1 MINYWIFVPAHQ
13 GLKPHEITD
22 EIKPTSGEMEEE
34 KVKDSL
40 PVDEDVNMEIS
51 SVEEGTCGRQTLEH
65 TACAGMGDTLVRSD
79 VVADDPIPDAGQPDS
94 IANRGLLS
102 LEVTSGRILDM
113 EVEETV
119 APGKDTENIAAE
131 VAIIELSSVEEL
143 AVAPADKEAKSELEG
158 FVEEQDLVGKHGDN
172 TYNNTNNDCNNNS
185 NNNNDNNNNDSH
197 KSKSKSKSKR
207 NNDNNKS
214 SNNIQAD
221 NKVFPCET
229 DLENGTIQTEQT
241 FNGGNNSTD
250 VAFDVDMMAKI
261 VAVVVDQ
268 QVPVSVFSNQDK
280 EETNKEHTTSMLAVS
295 TNSLSAQL

>member
-1 MINYWIFVPAHQ
+1 MFVPAHQ

-22 EIKPTSGEMEEE
+22 EIKPTSGQVAEE

-51 SVEEGTCGRQTLEH
+51 SVEEGTYGKQTLER

-79 VVADDPIPDAGQPDS
+79 AVADDPVPDAVQPDS
-94 IANRGLLS
+94 VANRGLVF

-113 EVEETV
+113 DVEETV

-131 VAIIELSSVEEL
+131 VAIIELSSAEEL
-143 AVAPADKEAKSELEG
+143 AVAPADKEAESEEG

-172 TYNNTNNDCNNNS
+172 TNNNTNNDCNNNS
-185 NNNNDNNNNDSH
+185 NSNNDNNNNNNDSR
-197 KSKSKSKSKR
+197 KSKSKS
-207 NNDNNKS
+207 NNDNNKN

-229 DLENGTIQTEQT
+229 DLENGTVQTEQT
-241 FNGGNNSTD
+241 FNGENNSTD
-250 VAFDVDMMAKI
+250 VAFDLDMMAKI

-268 QVPVSVFSNQDK
+268 QVPISVFSNQDK

-295 TNSLSAQL
+295 TNSLDAIFLCPTIV

>member
-1 MINYWIFVPAHQ
+1 MFVPAHQ
-13 GLKPHEITD
+13 GLNPHEITD
-22 EIKPTSGEMEEE
+22 EIKPTNGEMEEV

-51 SVEEGTCGRQTLEH
+51 SVEEGTYGKQTLEH

-79 VVADDPIPDAGQPDS
+79 AVADDPVPDAGQPDS
-94 IANRGLLS
+94 VANRGLVF

-113 EVEETV
+113 DVEETV

-131 VAIIELSSVEEL
+131 VAIIELSSAEEL
-143 AVAPADKEAKSELEG
+143 AVAPAHKEAESEEG

-185 NNNNDNNNNDSH
+185 NNDNNNNNNDSRKS

-207 NNDNNKS
+207 NNDNNRN

-229 DLENGTIQTEQT
+229 DLENGTVQTEQT

-250 VAFDVDMMAKI
+250 FDLDMMAKI
-261 VAVVVDQ
+261 VALVVDQ

-295 TNSLSAQL
+295 TNSLDAIFLCPTIV

>member
-1 MINYWIFVPAHQ
+1 MFVPAHQ
-13 GLKPHEITD
+13 GLNPHEITD
-22 EIKPTSGEMEEE
+22 EIKPTSGEMEEG

-131 VAIIELSSVEEL
+131 VAIIELSSAEEL
-143 AVAPADKEAKSELEG
+143 AVAPADKEAESEEG

-172 TYNNTNNDCNNNS
+172 TNNNTNNDCNNNS
-185 NNNNDNNNNDSH
+185 NSNNDNNNNNNDSR
-197 KSKSKSKSKR
+197 KSKSKS
-207 NNDNNKS
+207 NNDNNKN

-229 DLENGTIQTEQT
+229 DLENGTVQTEQT
-241 FNGGNNSTD
+241 FNGENNSTD
-250 VAFDVDMMAKI
+250 VAFDLDMMAKI

-268 QVPVSVFSNQDK
+268 QVPISVFSNQDK